1 MHITQQMR
9 QPISKLAHALGK
21 AAEQSSSK
29 RKADPDAKSSAIL
42 LPVFSTKPM
51 RVIFAAILFLL
62 LATSVFFVA
71 NHHAKKTARGF
82 PNFQDYQINLVN
94 EANKPQTVADFA
106 NQPVALFF
114 GFTYCPDICPT
125 TLTTLAAAR
134 DDLQIAGV
142 NTDSLR
148 IVFVTVDP
156 LRDTPEQLAAY
167 LSLFGMPVTALTGDA
182 EALLA
187 AQKTFGIYAER
198 VEDDDGVVL
207 WDHSAAVYLYDKSG
221 AFGGTI
227 LFEEPAEFVLQ
238 KMQRLL
244 R

>member
-1 MHITQQMR
+1 MHNTHRMK
-9 QPISKLAHALGK
+9 QPISKLSNAGSKSVEPISSAKK
-21 AAEQSSSK
+21 AAYDSK
-29 RKADPDAKSSAIL
+29 LSAKR

-71 NHHAKKTARGF
+71 NHYSKRTASGF

-94 EANKPQTVADFA
+94 EANRPQTVADFA

-134 DDLQIAGV
+134 DDIQIAGV

-156 LRDTPEQLAAY
+156 LRDTPEQLKQY
-167 LSLFGMPVTALTGDA
+167 LSLFDANVTGLTGTPENIRA
-182 EALLA
+182 TIK
-187 AQKTFGIYAER
+187 QFGIYAKKIDR
-198 VEDDDGVVL
+198 GDGEYL
-207 WDHSAAVYLYDKSG
+207 YDHSAAVFLYRGDGQFK
-221 AFGGTI
+221 GTI
-227 LFEEPAEFVLQ
+227 VHNEPFAFTIKKL
-238 KMQRLL
+238 KSIL
-244 R
+244 

>member
-1 MHITQQMR
+1 MR

-21 AAEQSSSK
+21 AAGVRSFK
-29 RKADPDAKSSAIL
+29 KKADPDAKSSAIL
-42 LPVFSTKPM
+42 LPVFSTKPV
-51 RVIFAAILFLL
+51 RVIFAALLFIL
-62 LATSVFFVA
+62 LAVSAFSVA
-71 NHHAKKTARGF
+71 NHYAKKTARGF
-82 PNFQDYQINLVN
+82 PNFQDYQIDLVN

-156 LRDTPEQLAAY
+156 LRDTPEQLEQY
-167 LSLFGMPVTALTGDA
+167 LSLFDANVTGLTGTPENIRA
-182 EALLA
+182 VLK
-187 AQKTFGIYAER
+187 QFGIYTKKTDR
-198 VEDDDGVVL
+198 GDGDYL
-207 WDHSAAVYLYDKSG
+207 YDHSAAVFLYRGDGQFK
-221 AFGGTI
+221 GTI
-227 LFEEPAEFVLQ
+227 VHSEPFAFIREKL
-238 KMQRLL
+238 KSIL
-244 R
+244 

>member
-1 MHITQQMR
+1 MK
-9 QPISKLAHALGK
+9 QPIFKRSNAVGK
-21 AAEQSSSK
+21 AAEPISSAKKS
-29 RKADPDAKSSAIL
+29 AYDSKSSAKM

-71 NHHAKKTARGF
+71 NHYAKRTASGF
-82 PNFQDYQINLVN
+82 PNFQDYEINLVN
-94 EANKPQTVADFA
+94 EANRPQTVADFA

-142 NTDSLR
+142 NTGSLR

-156 LRDTPEQLAAY
+156 LRDTPEQLKQY
-167 LSLFGMPVTALTGDA
+167 LSLFDANVTGLTGTPENIRA
-182 EALLA
+182 VLK
-187 AQKTFGIYAER
+187 QFGIYNKKIDR
-198 VEDDDGVVL
+198 GDDDYL
-207 WDHSAAVYLYDKSG
+207 YDHSAAVFLYRGDGQFK
-221 AFGGTI
+221 GTI
-227 LFEEPAEFVLQ
+227 VHNEPFDFIREKL
-238 KMQRLL
+238 KSIL
-244 R
+244 

>member
-1 MHITQQMR
+1 MHNTHQMK
-9 QPISKLAHALGK
+9 QPISKPSNALGK
-21 AAEQSSSK
+21 AVEPISSAK
-29 RKADPDAKSSAIL
+29 KAAYDSKSSVQM

-51 RVIFAAILFLL
+51 RMIFAAILFLL

-71 NHHAKKTARGF
+71 NHYAKKTASGF

-114 GFTYCPDICPT
+114 GFTYCPDICPR

-156 LRDTPEQLAAY
+156 LRDTPEQLKQY
-167 LSLFGMPVTALTGDA
+167 LSLFDANVTGLTGTPENIRA
-182 EALLA
+182 VLK
-187 AQKTFGIYAER
+187 QFGIYTKKIDR
-198 VEDDDGVVL
+198 GDGDYL
-207 WDHSAAVYLYDKSG
+207 YDHSAAVFLYRGNGQFK
-221 AFGGTI
+221 GTI
-227 LFEEPAEFVLQ
+227 VHSEPYAFIREKL
-238 KMQRLL
+238 KSIL
-244 R
+244 

>member
-1 MHITQQMR
+1 MHINQQMR
-9 QPISKLAHALGK
+9 QPISKLAHALGM

-29 RKADPDAKSSAIL
+29 RKADPDAKSSKIL
-42 LPVFSTKPM
+42 SPVFSTKPV
-51 RVIFAAILFLL
+51 RVICAALLFIL
-62 LATSVFFVA
+62 LAVSAFSVA
-71 NHHAKKTARGF
+71 NHYAKKTARGF

-125 TLTTLAAAR
+125 TLTTLTAAL

-156 LRDTPEQLAAY
+156 LRDTTEQLKQY
-167 LSLFGMPVTALTGDA
+167 LSLFDANVTGLTRTPENINA
-182 EALLA
+182 VLK
-187 AQKTFGIYAER
+187 QFGIYTKKI
-198 VEDDDGVVL
+198 DQGDGDYL
-207 WDHSAAVYLYDKSG
+207 YDHSAAVFLYRGDGQFK
-221 AFGGTI
+221 GTI
-227 LFEEPAEFVLQ
+227 VHSEPFAFIREKL
-238 KMQRLL
+238 KSIL
-244 R
+244 

>member
-1 MHITQQMR
+1 MR

-21 AAEQSSSK
+21 AVERRSSK
-29 RKADPDAKSSAIL
+29 RKVDPDAKSSAIL
-42 LPVFSTKPM
+42 LPVFSTKLAQ
-51 RVIFAAILFLL
+51 VICAALLFIL
-62 LATSVFFVA
+62 LAVSAFFVA
-71 NHHAKKTARGF
+71 NHYAKKTARGF

-156 LRDTPEQLAAY
+156 LRDTPEQLKQY
-167 LSLFGMPVTALTGDA
+167 LSLFDANVTGLTGTSENIRA
-182 EALLA
+182 VLK
-187 AQKTFGIYAER
+187 QFGIYT
-198 VEDDDGVVL
+198 
-207 WDHSAAVYLYDKSG
+207 K
-221 AFGGTI
+221 
-227 LFEEPAEFVLQ
+227 
-238 KMQRLL
+238 KN
-244 R
+244 

>member
-1 MHITQQMR
+1 MR
-9 QPISKLAHALGK
+9 QSISKLAHALGK
-21 AAEQSSSK
+21 AVEQRSSK

-42 LPVFSTKPM
+42 LPVFSTKLAQL
-51 RVIFAAILFLL
+51 ICAGLLFTL
-62 LATSVFFVA
+62 LAVSVFFVA
-71 NHHAKKTARGF
+71 NHYAKKTARGF

-125 TLTTLAAAR
+125 TLTTLVAAL

-156 LRDTPEQLAAY
+156 FRDTPGQLKQY
-167 LSLFGMPVTALTGDA
+167 LSLFDANVTGLTGTPENIRA
-182 EALLA
+182 VLK
-187 AQKTFGIYAER
+187 QFGIYNKKIDR
-198 VEDDDGVVL
+198 GDDDYL
-207 WDHSAAVYLYDKSG
+207 YDHSAAVFLYRGDGQFK
-221 AFGGTI
+221 GTI
-227 LFEEPAEFVLQ
+227 VHNEPFDFIREKL
-238 KMQRLL
+238 KSIL
-244 R
+244 

>member
-1 MHITQQMR
+1 M
-9 QPISKLAHALGK
+9 
-21 AAEQSSSK
+21 
-29 RKADPDAKSSAIL
+29 AD
-42 LPVFSTKPM
+42 
-51 RVIFAAILFLL
+51 
-62 LATSVFFVA
+62 
-71 NHHAKKTARGF
+71 HYAKKTARGF

-156 LRDTPEQLAAY
+156 LRDTPEQLKQY
-167 LSLFGMPVTALTGDA
+167 LSLFDANVTGLTGTPENIRA
-182 EALLA
+182 VLK
-187 AQKTFGIYAER
+187 QFGIYTKKIDR
-198 VEDDDGVVL
+198 GDGDYL
-207 WDHSAAVYLYDKSG
+207 YDHSAAVFLYRGDGQFK
-221 AFGGTI
+221 GTI
-227 LFEEPAEFVLQ
+227 VHNEPFAFINRKIKIHFIGGLSTFGCFQ
-238 KMQRLL
+238 KL
-244 R
+244 RFM